1 MMIRQR
7 VRIRFRKEGD
17 LRLISHRDLVRTF
30 ERLFR
35 RVRLPLSMSEGF
47 HPKPRM
53 SFPSALSLGI
63 AGCEE
68 VAELELSEVV
78 DADELRQSLSA
89 EAPAGLA
96 IVEVRL
102 LAEGEGKA
110 QLERVLYEIEIPPTR
125 REATRQAIQRLL
137 ECPSY
142 PIQRKD
148 RSEPIDLLADLEVLK
163 LVGER
168 LHIGKRAS
176 RSASAQPREILAAL
190 DLADL
195 EDEGRHLTRTQVEI
209 A

>member
-1 MMIRQR
+1 MIRQR

-63 AGCEE
+63 AGREE
-68 VAELELSEVV
+68 VIELELSEVV
-78 DADELRQSLSA
+78 DPHELQQSLADAS
-89 EAPAGLA
+89 PAGL
-96 IVEVRL
+96 VMVDVQL
-102 LAEGEGKA
+102 LEEGSGKA
-110 QLERVLYEIEIPPTR
+110 QLERVQYEIEVPPAR
-125 REATRQAIQRLL
+125 QENTRQAIRRLL
-137 ECPSY
+137 ECTSY
-142 PIQRKD
+142 PVQRKN
-148 RSEPIDLLADLEVLK
+148 RSEPIDLLAHLETLE
-163 LVGER
+163 LVDGR
-168 LHIGKRAS
+168 LRIGQRAS
-176 RSASAQPREILAAL
+176 RTASAQPREILEAL

-195 EDEGRHLTRTQVEI
+195 EAEGRHLTRTQVEI